1 MKRELLGA
9 AWNDAR
15 AFEKIEAGLPT
26 SLLLGFREM
35 AGARAE
41 WKDVL
46 EVVAI
51 TERTLARRRTEGR
64 LKPEE
69 SDRFYRLVDL
79 YALAADVMGSV
90 EEAQEWM
97 CTPKAALADRSPLQ
111 SARNVAGARR
121 VEELLKRIE
130 YGVYG

>member
-1 MKRELLGA
+1 MKREILGA

-15 AFEKIEAGLPT
+15 AFEAIEAGLLT
-26 SLLLGFREM
+26 SRLTGFRGK
-35 AGARAE
+35 AGAHAE
-41 WKDVL
+41 WQDVL
-46 EVVAI
+46 AVVAI

-79 YALAADVMGSV
+79 YALAADVMGSG

-97 CTPKAALADRSPLQ
+97 CTPKSALADRSPLQ
-111 SARNVAGARR
+111 AARNVAGARS